1 MLPFQQRHQL
11 HEHRERHPLH
21 QLHLGFPIAER
32 ASEAATRRVRAD
44 LGHVADAI
52 AKADPHARALVLT
65 GGFSRGEGTVRDD
78 APVND
83 YDLVCIRSRPGG
95 GALYRRLADRL
106 TAELGLHIDLMP
118 IWKPR
123 LRVVGRKLFWLDLR
137 LGGRVIAGDP
147 MALAGLRAFP
157 ASALALDEAA
167 RLLGNRAAGLLLSLP
182 PHDGPDDPQQRDL
195 QATKAILAAMDAS
208 LIAQGQY
215 EPRMRDRLA
224 LTKEH
229 PDHALFATAV
239 AWKLRGHADLPA
251 DYWDQA
257 AQCLLRAVESTGAR
271 HVRDTATA
279 HVFYALHARRFKLE
293 PSRRVREAAWD
304 LLAESKWPEGP
315 ANAAWVM
322 ASLGVA
328 EPTWA
333 RVKPRF
339 FALRAQTLQ

>member
-1 MLPFQQRHQL
+1 MSAKPPLHQ
-11 HEHRERHPLH
+11 LH
-21 QLHLGFPIAER
+21 QLHLGFAVAEG
-32 ASEAATRRVRAD
+32 ASEAATRRIRAD
-44 LGHVADAI
+44 LGYVADAI
-52 AKADPHARALVLT
+52 ASADPHARALVLT

-83 YDLVCIRSRPGG
+83 YDLVCVRSRPGG
-95 GALYRRLADRL
+95 GALYRALSDRL

-137 LGGRVIAGDP
+137 LGGRVIAGDAA
-147 MALAGLRAFP
+147 ALAGLRTFP
-157 ASALALDEAA
+157 PSALAGDEAA

-182 PHDGPDDPQQRDL
+182 PHDGPEDPQQRDL
-195 QATKAILAAMDAS
+195 QATKAILAAMDAT

-215 EPRMRDRLA
+215 AARMRDRLA

-239 AWKLRGHADLPA
+239 AWKLHGHADLPT

-257 AQCLLRAVESTGAR
+257 TRCLLRAVDATGAR
-271 HVRDTATA
+271 GVRDTATA
-279 HVFYALHARRFKLE
+279 HAFHALRARRFRLE

-304 LLAESKWPEGP
+304 LLAGSRWPEGP
-315 ANAAWVM
+315 SNAGRVM
-322 ASLGVA
+322 ARLGVA

-333 RVKPRF
+333 RVKPKF